1 MNQLLSKVF
10 SDDADSSEAAVEKTV
25 AADRDAY
32 DAPSGEPP
40 NEFEGL
46 APQYRGF
53 LMETLSRP
61 EWQRQELDTLARS
74 HDLMTDGAV
83 ETINEWSF
91 DRFGDALL
99 EDGGP
104 IKVHSQLVGNITKV
118 AHA

>member
-1 MNQLLSKVF
+1 MEL
-10 SDDADSSEAAVEKTV
+10 AVEKAMV
-25 AADRDAY
+25 PDKDASE
-32 DAPSGEPP
+32 APPGEPT

-53 LMETLSRP
+53 LMEILSRL
-61 EWQRQELDTLARS
+61 EWQRQELDTLAKS

-99 EDGGP
+99 EDGDP
-104 IKVHSQLVGNITKV
+104 IKVHSQLVSSMTRV